1 MSQTTLPLL
10 LILLTLTL
18 SLTSPPPSAAAAA
31 TSASAPPPVD
41 CTSVVLTM
49 ADCLSYVTNGSTT
62 EKPEG
67 GCCSGLKQVL
77 KTNAACLCQAFQQS
91 SQFGVVLNV
100 TKALALPSACGVHA
114 PSATKCGLSLSPATA
129 PVRGVV
135 APTGAPSTAN
145 APSFGIGSSETAA
158 PAVSPSKSGSSS
170 LSITVSIPFIIAGVS
185 AVLFTSF

>member
-1 MSQTTLPLL
+1 MSPKTLPIFLL
-10 LILLTLTL
+10 TTLTL
-18 SLTSPPPSAAAAA
+18 AVSMSPMLTTAAPKSGAA
-31 TSASAPPPVD
+31 APPPVD

-77 KTNAACLCQAFQQS
+77 KTDADCLCQAFQQS

-114 PSATKCGLSLSPATA
+114 PSATKCGLSVSPAGA
-129 PVRGVV
+129 PVGVGV
-135 APTGAPSTAN
+135 APAGAPSIAN
-145 APSFGIGSSETAA
+145 APTTGIGSSETSAPAA
-158 PAVSPSKSGSSS
+158 PPSKNSSPSST
-170 LSITVSIPFIIAGVS
+170 IVSIQLIVAGV
-185 AVLFTSF
+185 AAAFFTSF